1 MGHWTIPYPLFAA
14 RGPAPHVRQHMPI
27 VVFGRSD
34 EKESPPAFMKSPH
47 FVQDD
52 DMNISSHPIVRFPFF
67 ARYSTKWRVS
77 QG

>member
-1 MGHWTIPYPLFAA
+1 
-14 RGPAPHVRQHMPI
+14 MPI